1 MTSKYSPSQMLL
13 RQEALRILLGQFS
26 GKKNDQGLPK
36 YQSYIIYE
44 CAENWVSS
52 GNLNCDG
59 IIKHF
64 LSYYGY

>member
-26 GKKNDQGLPK
+26 GKTNDQGLPK

-64 LSYYGY
+64 LNYYGY